1 MNIAGNVLSA
11 VFWGLLFLS
20 LLVFVHEGGHY
31 LMARLFGVRVT
42 EFYLGLPCRFK
53 LFHKSKTRGTEVGV
67 TPLLLG
73 GYNRICGMEQNPDE
87 LSADVLGIVQREGR
101 VEVASIAQ
109 ELGID
114 EGRVYSILASL
125 TDLAAVAP
133 YYNPELDERPDQ
145 RDYPAAFQT
154 VSRDA
159 NMLTEYDA
167 GHDFGTP
174 ETTQAGEARP
184 VEDAHALLDR
194 ERSHTYIGISV
205 PKRIAILVAGPLV
218 NLLLAFLLVTATYMT
233 TEYHVPVAGNVLES
247 VESGSAAES
256 AGLVAG
262 DSIKKI
268 GDVDTTSWG
277 EVRAEI
283 DRNAKDS
290 GSFDVTYVR
299 DGAENVAHVSLSD
312 AEREQGRMGVTVK
325 TESYHLGLLDSMRG
339 ALNYAGMVGSFA
351 VKLIMPQHT
360 MEVLDQSSSVV
371 GISVMAS
378 QAAASG
384 FADVIAFI
392 AAISMSLGFMNL
404 LPIPPLDG
412 GKILIELIQVVIRK
426 PLSMKAQTAVSYVG
440 LAFFLFIFFVA
451 VRNDVFRFI
460 IG

>member
-109 ELGID
+109 ELEIE
-114 EGRVYSILASL
+114 EGRAYSILISL
-125 TDLAAVAP
+125 ADLAAVAP
-133 YYNPELDERPDQ
+133 YYNPELGESPNQ
-145 RDYPAAFQT
+145 REYPAAFQT
-154 VSRDA
+154 VLRDA
-159 NMLTEYDA
+159 SMLTEYDA
-167 GHDFGTP
+167 GHDFDAP

-184 VEDAHALLDR
+184 VDDASSLLEHD
-194 ERSHTYIGISV
+194 RSHTYVGISV

-233 TEYHVPVAGNVLES
+233 TEYHVPVAGNVLET

-256 AGLVAG
+256 AGLMPG
-262 DSIKKI
+262 DGIKRI

-283 DRNAKDS
+283 DRNAKDT
-290 GSFDVTYVR
+290 GAFDVTYVR
-299 DGAENVAHVSLSD
+299 DGIENVVHVSLSD
-312 AEREQGRMGVTVK
+312 TERQEGRMGVTVK
-325 TESYHLGLLDSMRG
+325 TEPYHLGLLDSMRG

-351 VKLIMPQHT
+351 AKLIMPQHT

-412 GKILIELIQVVIRK
+412 GKIVIELIQVIIRR

>member
-87 LSADVLGIVQREGR
+87 LSADVLSIVQREGR
-101 VEVASIAQ
+101 VEVATIAQ
-109 ELGID
+109 ELEIE
-114 EGRVYSILASL
+114 EGRAYSILISL
-125 TDLAAVAP
+125 ADLAAVAP
-133 YYNPELDERPDQ
+133 YYNPELGESPNQ
-145 RDYPAAFQT
+145 REYPAAFQT

-159 NMLTEYDA
+159 KMLTEYDA
-167 GHDFGTP
+167 GHDFGTA

-184 VEDAHALLDR
+184 VDDAHALLEH
-194 ERSHTYIGISV
+194 ERSHTYVGISV

-233 TEYHVPVAGNVLES
+233 TEYYVPAAGNVLES
-247 VESGSAAES
+247 VEAGSAAET
-256 AGLVAG
+256 AGLAAG
-262 DSIKKI
+262 DGIKKI
-268 GDVDTTSWG
+268 GDVETSTWG

-283 DRNAKDS
+283 DRNAKGS

-299 DGAENVAHVSLSD
+299 DGNEGVAHVTLSD

-325 TESYHLGLLDSMRG
+325 TEPYRLGLVDSMRG

-351 VKLIMPQHT
+351 AKLIMPQHT

-412 GKILIELIQVVIRK
+412 GKIIIELIQVIIRR

-440 LAFFLFIFFVA
+440 LAFFMFIFIVA